1 MKPDNVTNAM
11 LDTFNETA
19 DTALGSEREII
30 AAAFNAVASDDE
42 PITAEWL
49 VKMGYECEP
58 LRPIEEGGVLMR
70 HVAGGVYLISEKRDS
85 MAMIIQDGDS
95 GHYVEM
101 PFVKTIGQLRCLRAG
116 LGIGEVQ
123 S

>member
-1 MKPDNVTNAM
+1 MICKKCGLPVD
-11 LDTFNETA
+11 
-19 DTALGSEREII
+19 SI
-30 AAAFNAVASDDE
+30 SDDS

-70 HVAGGVYLISEKRDS
+70 HIAGGVYLISEVRPA
-85 MAMIIQDGDS
+85 MAMILQDGQS

-101 PFVKTIGQLRCLRAG
+101 PFVKTIGQLRALHAG
-116 LGIGEVQ
+116 LGIGEVGK
-123 S
+123 